1 MNDYIKLIIC
11 LLSSFFLCFVLCK
24 LHIRYLNFVPKDQQ
38 EVIEI
43 NPTHKFKS
51 CGGIDFIISTLVVY
65 LLINI
70 NNIDNK
76 SFYILIF
83 TLIYYGLIGLI
94 DDLIKIYCKD
104 HNGLSGYIRLLLEII
119 GVFIILN
126 ITSIRLVE
134 FISINNSYLY
144 IGGFAFIYVVLL
156 VLGCINSVNITDGL
170 DGLVTIT
177 YILAICPFLYISLI
191 QHSFVIASFII
202 CILGSLLAY
211 LCFNFNPS
219 KLIMGDVGSISLGA
233 VLAVVS
239 ILLNKEILLLI
250 SGLIYIVEVLSVII
264 QVSYFKLTKGKRIFK
279 MAPLHYH
286 FIKKG
291 MNSSNVVLIFTIFGI
306 ILSIL
311 ATVIGVIL

>member
-1 MNDYIKLIIC
+1 M
-11 LLSSFFLCFVLCK
+11 
-24 LHIRYLNFVPKDQQ
+24 
-38 EVIEI
+38 
-43 NPTHKFKS
+43 
-51 CGGIDFIISTLVVY
+51 
-65 LLINI
+65 LLI
-70 NNIDNK
+70 
-76 SFYILIF
+76 
-83 TLIYYGLIGLI
+83 
-94 DDLIKIYCKD
+94 
-104 HNGLSGYIRLLLEII
+104 
-119 GVFIILN
+119 
-126 ITSIRLVE
+126 

-191 QHSFVIASFII
+191 QHSFVIGSFII

-233 VLAVVS
+233 VLAVIS

-291 MNSSNVVLIFTIFGI
+291 MNSSNVVLIFTILGI